1 MNEYEV
7 WHGLANLYS
16 SLSHWNDAEICLG
29 KARELIEY
37 SAETLHTEGNILN
50 IIYYKNKM

>member
-16 SLSHWNDAEICLG
+16 SLSRWPDAEICLA
-29 KARELIEY
+29 KARALVEY
-37 SAETLHTEGNILN
+37 SPDTLHIEGKTIVYLLENF
-50 IIYYKNKM
+50 